1 MNQTVLIVDDDFIS
15 RLILKKTME
24 KNGFEIFEA
33 ENGEQAL
40 EILHKNEHIV
50 LVSLDLNMPVMDGY
64 SFLDEINK
72 SHLKNKLK
80 IFITSCSG
88 RKEFLNIT
96 KFHAIDTS
104 AVVGYFEKPF
114 VMEHFAETLLSYTTL

>member
-1 MNQTVLIVDDDFIS
+1 MNKAILVVDDDLIS
-15 RLILKKTME
+15 RHFLKKTLE
-24 KNGFEIFEA
+24 KNGFEILEA

-50 LVSLDLNMPVMDGY
+50 FVSLDLNMPVMDGY

-72 SHLKNKLK
+72 TDLKSRLK

-88 RKEFLNIT
+88 RNEFIRNTEING
-96 KFHAIDTS
+96 IDTYS
-104 AVVGYFEKPF
+104 VAGYFEKPF
-114 VMEHFAETLLSYTTL
+114 LMERFAETLVSYTT

>member
-1 MNQTVLIVDDDFIS
+1 MNKTVLIVDDDFIS
-15 RLILKKTME
+15 LLILKKTME
-24 KNGFEIFEA
+24 NSGFEIFEA
-33 ENGEQAL
+33 GNGEQAL
-40 EILHKNEHIV
+40 DILHKNEHIV

-72 SHLKNKLK
+72 SQLKHRLK

-88 RKEFLNIT
+88 RREFLNIT
-96 KFHAIDTS
+96 KLQGIDTS

-114 VMEHFAETLLSYTTL
+114 VMEHFAETLLSYTT